1 MKLAL
6 IAAGSGLLASF
17 FLIGVG
23 LCSVGLE
30 YKPGFIL

>member
-6 IAAGSGLLASF
+6 IAAGSGVLASF

-23 LCSVGLE
+23 ALFSWIG
-30 YKPGFIL
+30 I